1 MKEENIEAKIL
12 YLQKIN
18 ISLNEDITFLKVLLT
33 KIDNQSIELR
43 DRMYSLLS
51 AYIEEKKKASI
62 LLSQLDDDLK
72 ELGED
77 NKEIYEQYFTNKN
90 ILSLCKYVDM
100 HYKEDLK
107 KIRDILDTIDRE
119 YNLINDHF
127 LHLTPIERMSL
138 YQTNMD
144 YLDSK

>member
-1 MKEENIEAKIL
+1 MNDEAKIL

-62 LLSQLDDDLK
+62 LLSQLDDDIK

>member
-1 MKEENIEAKIL
+1 MNDEAKIL

-62 LLSQLDDDLK
+62 LLSQLDDDIK

-77 NKEIYEQYFTNKN
+77 NKEIYEKYFTNKN

>member
-1 MKEENIEAKIL
+1 MNDEAKIL

>member
-1 MKEENIEAKIL
+1 MNDEAKIL

-18 ISLNEDITFLKVLLT
+18 ISLNEDITFLKVLLG
-33 KIDNQSIELR
+33 KIDNKKSELR
-43 DRMYSLLS
+43 DKMYSLLS

-62 LLSQLDDDLK
+62 LLSQLDDDIK
-72 ELGED
+72 EVGEE
-77 NKEIYEQYFTNKN
+77 NKEVYEQYFHNKN
-90 ILSLCKYVDM
+90 VASLCRYVEV
-100 HYKEDLK
+100 HYTRDLK
-107 KIRDILDTIDRE
+107 RIKEILDKIDKE
-119 YNLINDHF
+119 YNLVSDHF

>member
-1 MKEENIEAKIL
+1 MNDEAKIL

-62 LLSQLDDDLK
+62 LLSQLDDDIK
-72 ELGED
+72 ELGEE
-77 NKEIYEQYFTNKN
+77 NKEIYEKYFKNKN

>member
-1 MKEENIEAKIL
+1 M
-12 YLQKIN
+12 
-18 ISLNEDITFLKVLLT
+18 
-33 KIDNQSIELR
+33 
-43 DRMYSLLS
+43 
-51 AYIEEKKKASI
+51 
-62 LLSQLDDDLK
+62 
-72 ELGED
+72 
-77 NKEIYEQYFTNKN
+77 
-90 ILSLCKYVDM
+90 SLCKYVDM

-144 YLDSK
+144 YFDSK

>member
-1 MKEENIEAKIL
+1 MNDEAKIL

-72 ELGED
+72 ELGEE

-90 ILSLCKYVDM
+90 VLSLCKYVDM

-144 YLDSK
+144 YFDSK

>member
-1 MKEENIEAKIL
+1 MNDEAKIL

-72 ELGED
+72 ELGEE
-77 NKEIYEQYFTNKN
+77 NK
-90 ILSLCKYVDM
+90 
-100 HYKEDLK
+100 
-107 KIRDILDTIDRE
+107 
-119 YNLINDHF
+119 
-127 LHLTPIERMSL
+127 
-138 YQTNMD
+138 
-144 YLDSK
+144 